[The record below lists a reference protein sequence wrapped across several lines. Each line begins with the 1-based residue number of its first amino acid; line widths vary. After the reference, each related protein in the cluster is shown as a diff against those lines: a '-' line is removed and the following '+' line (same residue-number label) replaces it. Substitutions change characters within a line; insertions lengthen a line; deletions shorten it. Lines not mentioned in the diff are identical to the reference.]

1 MDVNPTL
8 LFLKVP
14 AQNAI
19 STTFPYTGDPPYSH
33 GTGTGYTMDTV
44 NRTHQYSEKG
54 KWTTN
59 TETGAPQLNPIDGPL
74 PEDNEPSGYAQ
85 TDCVLEAMA
94 FLEESHPGIF
104 ENSCL
109 ETMEVVQQTRVD
121 KLTQGRQT
129 YDWTLNR
136 NQPAATALANTIEV
150 FRSNGL
156 TANESGRLIDFLKDV
171 MESMD
176 KEEMEI
182 TTHFQRKRRVR
193 DNMTK
198 KMVTQRTIGKKKQR
212 LNKKSYLIR
221 ALTLNTMTKDAERGK
236 LKRRAIA
243 TPGMQIRGF
252 VYFVETLAR
261 SICEKL
267 EQSGLPVGGNEK
279 KAKLANVVRKMMTN
293 SQDTE
298 LSFTITGDNTKWN
311 ENQNPRMFLAMITY
325 ITRNQPEW
333 FRNVLSIAPI
343 MFSNKMARLG
353 KGYMFESKSMKL
365 RTQIPAEMLA
375 NIDLKYFNESTREKI
390 EKIRPLL
397 IDGTASLS
405 PGMMMG
411 MFNMLSTV
419 LGVSIL
425 NLGQKRYTKT
435 TYWWDGLQSSD
446 DFALIVNAPNHEGIQ
461 AGVDRF
467 YRTCKLVGIN
477 MSKKKSYINRTG
489 TFEFTSFFYRY
500 GFVANFSME
509 LPSFGVSGIN
519 ESADMSIGVTVIKNN
534 MINNDLGPATAQ
546 MALQLFI
553 KDYRYTYRCHRGD
566 TQIQTRRSFEL
577 KKLWEQT
584 RSKAG
589 LLVSD
594 GGPNLY
600 NIRNLHIPEVCL
612 KWELMDED
620 YQGRLCNPL
629 NPFVSH
635 KEIESVNNAVVMPAH
650 GPAKSMEYDAVAT
663 THSWIPKRN
672 RSILNTSQ
680 RGILEDEQM
689 YQKCCNLFEKFFPS
703 SSYRRPVGISS
714 MVEAMVSRARIDARI
729 DFESGR
735 IKKEE
740 FAEIMKIC
748 STIEELRRQK

>member
-44 NRTHQYSEKG
+44 NRTHQYSERG
-54 KWTTN
+54 RWTTN

-104 ENSCL
+104 ENSCI

-136 NQPAATALANTIEV
+136 NQPAATALAN
-150 FRSNGL
+150 
-156 TANESGRLIDFLKDV
+156 
-171 MESMD
+171 
-176 KEEMEI
+176 
-182 TTHFQRKRRVR
+182 
-193 DNMTK
+193 
-198 KMVTQRTIGKKKQR
+198 
-212 LNKKSYLIR
+212 
-221 ALTLNTMTKDAERGK
+221 
-236 LKRRAIA
+236 
-243 TPGMQIRGF
+243 
-252 VYFVETLAR
+252 
-261 SICEKL
+261 
-267 EQSGLPVGGNEK
+267 
-279 KAKLANVVRKMMTN
+279 
-293 SQDTE
+293 
-298 LSFTITGDNTKWN
+298 
-311 ENQNPRMFLAMITY
+311 
-325 ITRNQPEW
+325 
-333 FRNVLSIAPI
+333 
-343 MFSNKMARLG
+343 
-353 KGYMFESKSMKL
+353 
-365 RTQIPAEMLA
+365 
-375 NIDLKYFNESTREKI
+375 IDLKYFNESTRKKI

-397 IDGTASLS
+397 TDGTASLS

-425 NLGQKRYTKT
+425 NLGQKKYTKT

-509 LPSFGVSGIN
+509 LPSFGVSGVN

-566 TQIQTRRSFEL
+566 TQIQTKRSFEL

-584 RSKAG
+584 HSKAG
-589 LLVSD
+589 LD

-612 KWELMDED
+612 KWELMDVD
-620 YQGRLCNPL
+620 YRGRLCNPL
-629 NPFVSH
+629 NPFVNH
-635 KEIESVNNAVVMPAH
+635 KGIESVNNAVVMPAH

-714 MVEAMVSRARIDARI
+714 MVEAMVSRARIDARV

-748 STIEELRRQK
+748 STIEELRRQN

>member
-1 MDVNPTL
+1 
-8 LFLKVP
+8 
-14 AQNAI
+14 
-19 STTFPYTGDPPYSH
+19 
-33 GTGTGYTMDTV
+33 
-44 NRTHQYSEKG
+44 
-54 KWTTN
+54 
-59 TETGAPQLNPIDGPL
+59 
-74 PEDNEPSGYAQ
+74 
-85 TDCVLEAMA
+85 
-94 FLEESHPGIF
+94 
-104 ENSCL
+104 
-109 ETMEVVQQTRVD
+109 
-121 KLTQGRQT
+121 
-129 YDWTLNR
+129 
-136 NQPAATALANTIEV
+136 
-150 FRSNGL
+150 
-156 TANESGRLIDFLKDV
+156 
-171 MESMD
+171 
-176 KEEMEI
+176 
-182 TTHFQRKRRVR
+182 
-193 DNMTK
+193 
-198 KMVTQRTIGKKKQR
+198 
-212 LNKKSYLIR
+212 
-221 ALTLNTMTKDAERGK
+221 
-236 LKRRAIA
+236 
-243 TPGMQIRGF
+243 
-252 VYFVETLAR
+252 
-261 SICEKL
+261 
-267 EQSGLPVGGNEK
+267 
-279 KAKLANVVRKMMTN
+279 
-293 SQDTE
+293 
-298 LSFTITGDNTKWN
+298 
-311 ENQNPRMFLAMITY
+311 
-325 ITRNQPEW
+325 
-333 FRNVLSIAPI
+333 
-343 MFSNKMARLG
+343 
-353 KGYMFESKSMKL
+353 MFESKRMKI

-375 NIDLKYFNESTREKI
+375 SIDLKYFNESTKKKI

-397 IDGTASLS
+397 MDGTASLS

-425 NLGQKRYTKT
+425 NLGQKKYTKT

-477 MSKKKSYINRTG
+477 MSKKKSYINKTG

-509 LPSFGVSGIN
+509 LPSFGVSGVN

-577 KKLWEQT
+577 KKLWDQT
-584 RSKAG
+584 QSKVG

-612 KWELMDED
+612 KWELMDDD
-620 YQGRLCNPL
+620 YRGRLCNPL

-635 KEIESVNNAVVMPAH
+635 KEIDSVNNAVVMPAH

-714 MVEAMVSRARIDARI
+714 MVEAMVSRARIDARV

-740 FAEIMKIC
+740 FSEIMKIC

>member
-8 LFLKVP
+8 LFLKIP

-150 FRSNGL
+150 FRSNDL

-171 MESMD
+171 MESMN
-176 KEEMEI
+176 KEEIEI
-182 TTHFQRKRRVR
+182 TTHFQRK
-193 DNMTK
+193 K
-198 KMVTQRTIGKKKQR
+198 
-212 LNKKSYLIR
+212 
-221 ALTLNTMTKDAERGK
+221 
-236 LKRRAIA
+236 
-243 TPGMQIRGF
+243 
-252 VYFVETLAR
+252 
-261 SICEKL
+261 
-267 EQSGLPVGGNEK
+267 
-279 KAKLANVVRKMMTN
+279 
-293 SQDTE
+293 
-298 LSFTITGDNTKWN
+298 
-311 ENQNPRMFLAMITY
+311 
-325 ITRNQPEW
+325 
-333 FRNVLSIAPI
+333 
-343 MFSNKMARLG
+343 
-353 KGYMFESKSMKL
+353 
-365 RTQIPAEMLA
+365 
-375 NIDLKYFNESTREKI
+375 
-390 EKIRPLL
+390 
-397 IDGTASLS
+397 
-405 PGMMMG
+405 
-411 MFNMLSTV
+411 
-419 LGVSIL
+419 
-425 NLGQKRYTKT
+425 
-435 TYWWDGLQSSD
+435 
-446 DFALIVNAPNHEGIQ
+446 

-477 MSKKKSYINRTG
+477 MSKKKSYINKTG

-509 LPSFGVSGIN
+509 LPSFGVSGVN

-577 KKLWEQT
+577 KKLWDQT
-584 RSKAG
+584 QSKVG

-612 KWELMDED
+612 KWELMDDD
-620 YQGRLCNPL
+620 YRGRLCNPL

-635 KEIESVNNAVVMPAH
+635 KEIDSVNNAVVMPAH

-714 MVEAMVSRARIDARI
+714 MVEAMVSRARIDARV

-740 FAEIMKIC
+740 FSEIMKIC
-748 STIEELRRQK
+748 STIEELRRQR

>member
-8 LFLKVP
+8 LFLKIP

-150 FRSNGL
+150 FRSNDL

-171 MESMD
+171 MESMN
-176 KEEMEI
+176 KEEIEI

-198 KMVTQRTIGKKKQR
+198 KMITQRTMG
-212 LNKKSYLIR
+212 
-221 ALTLNTMTKDAERGK
+221 
-236 LKRRAIA
+236 
-243 TPGMQIRGF
+243 
-252 VYFVETLAR
+252 
-261 SICEKL
+261 
-267 EQSGLPVGGNEK
+267 
-279 KAKLANVVRKMMTN
+279 RK
-293 SQDTE
+293 
-298 LSFTITGDNTKWN
+298 
-311 ENQNPRMFLAMITY
+311 
-325 ITRNQPEW
+325 
-333 FRNVLSIAPI
+333 
-343 MFSNKMARLG
+343 
-353 KGYMFESKSMKL
+353 
-365 RTQIPAEMLA
+365 
-375 NIDLKYFNESTREKI
+375 
-390 EKIRPLL
+390 
-397 IDGTASLS
+397 
-405 PGMMMG
+405 
-411 MFNMLSTV
+411 
-419 LGVSIL
+419 
-425 NLGQKRYTKT
+425 
-435 TYWWDGLQSSD
+435 
-446 DFALIVNAPNHEGIQ
+446 
-461 AGVDRF
+461 
-467 YRTCKLVGIN
+467 
-477 MSKKKSYINRTG
+477 
-489 TFEFTSFFYRY
+489 
-500 GFVANFSME
+500 
-509 LPSFGVSGIN
+509 
-519 ESADMSIGVTVIKNN
+519 
-534 MINNDLGPATAQ
+534 
-546 MALQLFI
+546 I

-577 KKLWEQT
+577 KKLWDQT
-584 RSKAG
+584 QSKVG

-612 KWELMDED
+612 KWELMDDD
-620 YQGRLCNPL
+620 YRGRLCNPL

-635 KEIESVNNAVVMPAH
+635 KEIDSVNNAVVMPAH

-689 YQKCCNLFEKFFPS
+689 YKKCCNLFEKFFPS

-714 MVEAMVSRARIDARI
+714 MVEAMVSRARIDARV

-740 FAEIMKIC
+740 FSEIMKIC
-748 STIEELRRQK
+748 STIEELRRQR

>member
-59 TETGAPQLNPIDGPL
+59 SETGAPQLNPIDGPL

-104 ENSCL
+104 ENSCI

-136 NQPAATALANTIEV
+136 NQPAATALAT
-150 FRSNGL
+150 
-156 TANESGRLIDFLKDV
+156 
-171 MESMD
+171 
-176 KEEMEI
+176 
-182 TTHFQRKRRVR
+182 
-193 DNMTK
+193 
-198 KMVTQRTIGKKKQR
+198 
-212 LNKKSYLIR
+212 
-221 ALTLNTMTKDAERGK
+221 
-236 LKRRAIA
+236 
-243 TPGMQIRGF
+243 
-252 VYFVETLAR
+252 
-261 SICEKL
+261 
-267 EQSGLPVGGNEK
+267 
-279 KAKLANVVRKMMTN
+279 
-293 SQDTE
+293 
-298 LSFTITGDNTKWN
+298 
-311 ENQNPRMFLAMITY
+311 
-325 ITRNQPEW
+325 
-333 FRNVLSIAPI
+333 
-343 MFSNKMARLG
+343 
-353 KGYMFESKSMKL
+353 
-365 RTQIPAEMLA
+365 
-375 NIDLKYFNESTREKI
+375 
-390 EKIRPLL
+390 
-397 IDGTASLS
+397 
-405 PGMMMG
+405 
-411 MFNMLSTV
+411 
-419 LGVSIL
+419 
-425 NLGQKRYTKT
+425 
-435 TYWWDGLQSSD
+435 
-446 DFALIVNAPNHEGIQ
+446 
-461 AGVDRF
+461 
-467 YRTCKLVGIN
+467 
-477 MSKKKSYINRTG
+477 
-489 TFEFTSFFYRY
+489 
-500 GFVANFSME
+500 
-509 LPSFGVSGIN
+509 
-519 ESADMSIGVTVIKNN
+519 
-534 MINNDLGPATAQ
+534 
-546 MALQLFI
+546 
-553 KDYRYTYRCHRGD
+553 
-566 TQIQTRRSFEL
+566 
-577 KKLWEQT
+577 
-584 RSKAG
+584 KAG

-740 FAEIMKIC
+740 FAEIMKTC

>member
-1 MDVNPTL
+1 
-8 LFLKVP
+8 
-14 AQNAI
+14 
-19 STTFPYTGDPPYSH
+19 
-33 GTGTGYTMDTV
+33 
-44 NRTHQYSEKG
+44 
-54 KWTTN
+54 
-59 TETGAPQLNPIDGPL
+59 
-74 PEDNEPSGYAQ
+74 
-85 TDCVLEAMA
+85 
-94 FLEESHPGIF
+94 
-104 ENSCL
+104 
-109 ETMEVVQQTRVD
+109 
-121 KLTQGRQT
+121 
-129 YDWTLNR
+129 
-136 NQPAATALANTIEV
+136 
-150 FRSNGL
+150 
-156 TANESGRLIDFLKDV
+156 
-171 MESMD
+171 
-176 KEEMEI
+176 
-182 TTHFQRKRRVR
+182 
-193 DNMTK
+193 
-198 KMVTQRTIGKKKQR
+198 
-212 LNKKSYLIR
+212 
-221 ALTLNTMTKDAERGK
+221 
-236 LKRRAIA
+236 
-243 TPGMQIRGF
+243 
-252 VYFVETLAR
+252 
-261 SICEKL
+261 
-267 EQSGLPVGGNEK
+267 
-279 KAKLANVVRKMMTN
+279 
-293 SQDTE
+293 
-298 LSFTITGDNTKWN
+298 
-311 ENQNPRMFLAMITY
+311 
-325 ITRNQPEW
+325 
-333 FRNVLSIAPI
+333 
-343 MFSNKMARLG
+343 
-353 KGYMFESKSMKL
+353 
-365 RTQIPAEMLA
+365 
-375 NIDLKYFNESTREKI
+375 
-390 EKIRPLL
+390 
-397 IDGTASLS
+397 
-405 PGMMMG
+405 

-577 KKLWEQT
+577 KKLWKQT

-635 KEIESVNNAVVMPAH
+635 REIESVNNAVVMPAH

-663 THSWIPKRN
+663 THSWVPKRN

>member
-8 LFLKVP
+8 LFLKIP

-171 MESMD
+171 MESM
-176 KEEMEI
+176 
-182 TTHFQRKRRVR
+182 
-193 DNMTK
+193 
-198 KMVTQRTIGKKKQR
+198 
-212 LNKKSYLIR
+212 
-221 ALTLNTMTKDAERGK
+221 
-236 LKRRAIA
+236 
-243 TPGMQIRGF
+243 
-252 VYFVETLAR
+252 
-261 SICEKL
+261 
-267 EQSGLPVGGNEK
+267 
-279 KAKLANVVRKMMTN
+279 
-293 SQDTE
+293 
-298 LSFTITGDNTKWN
+298 
-311 ENQNPRMFLAMITY
+311 
-325 ITRNQPEW
+325 
-333 FRNVLSIAPI
+333 
-343 MFSNKMARLG
+343 
-353 KGYMFESKSMKL
+353 
-365 RTQIPAEMLA
+365 
-375 NIDLKYFNESTREKI
+375 
-390 EKIRPLL
+390 
-397 IDGTASLS
+397 
-405 PGMMMG
+405 
-411 MFNMLSTV
+411 
-419 LGVSIL
+419 
-425 NLGQKRYTKT
+425 
-435 TYWWDGLQSSD
+435 
-446 DFALIVNAPNHEGIQ
+446 
-461 AGVDRF
+461 
-467 YRTCKLVGIN
+467 
-477 MSKKKSYINRTG
+477 
-489 TFEFTSFFYRY
+489 
-500 GFVANFSME
+500 
-509 LPSFGVSGIN
+509 
-519 ESADMSIGVTVIKNN
+519 
-534 MINNDLGPATAQ
+534 
-546 MALQLFI
+546 
-553 KDYRYTYRCHRGD
+553 
-566 TQIQTRRSFEL
+566 
-577 KKLWEQT
+577 
-584 RSKAG
+584 
-589 LLVSD
+589 
-594 GGPNLY
+594 
-600 NIRNLHIPEVCL
+600 
-612 KWELMDED
+612 
-620 YQGRLCNPL
+620 NPL

-635 KEIESVNNAVVMPAH
+635 KEIDSVNNAVVMPAH

-714 MVEAMVSRARIDARI
+714 MVEAMVSRARIDARV

-740 FAEIMKIC
+740 FSEIMKIC

>member
-8 LFLKVP
+8 LFLKIP

-54 KWTTN
+54 KWTKN

-150 FRSNGL
+150 FRSNDL

-171 MESMD
+171 MESMN
-176 KEEMEI
+176 KEEIEI

-198 KMVTQRTIGKKKQR
+198 KMITQRTIGKKKQR
-212 LNKKSYLIR
+212 LNK
-221 ALTLNTMTKDAERGK
+221 RG
-236 LKRRAIA
+236 
-243 TPGMQIRGF
+243 
-252 VYFVETLAR
+252 
-261 SICEKL
+261 
-267 EQSGLPVGGNEK
+267 
-279 KAKLANVVRKMMTN
+279 
-293 SQDTE
+293 
-298 LSFTITGDNTKWN
+298 
-311 ENQNPRMFLAMITY
+311 
-325 ITRNQPEW
+325 
-333 FRNVLSIAPI
+333 
-343 MFSNKMARLG
+343 
-353 KGYMFESKSMKL
+353 
-365 RTQIPAEMLA
+365 
-375 NIDLKYFNESTREKI
+375 
-390 EKIRPLL
+390 
-397 IDGTASLS
+397 
-405 PGMMMG
+405 
-411 MFNMLSTV
+411 
-419 LGVSIL
+419 
-425 NLGQKRYTKT
+425 
-435 TYWWDGLQSSD
+435 
-446 DFALIVNAPNHEGIQ
+446 
-461 AGVDRF
+461 
-467 YRTCKLVGIN
+467 
-477 MSKKKSYINRTG
+477 
-489 TFEFTSFFYRY
+489 
-500 GFVANFSME
+500 
-509 LPSFGVSGIN
+509 
-519 ESADMSIGVTVIKNN
+519 
-534 MINNDLGPATAQ
+534 
-546 MALQLFI
+546 
-553 KDYRYTYRCHRGD
+553 YTYRCHRGD
-566 TQIQTRRSFEL
+566 TQIQTRRSLEL
-577 KKLWEQT
+577 KKLWDQT
-584 RSKAG
+584 QSKVG

-612 KWELMDED
+612 KWELMDDD
-620 YQGRLCNPL
+620 YRGRLCNPM

-635 KEIESVNNAVVMPAH
+635 KEIDSVNNAVVMPAH

-714 MVEAMVSRARIDARI
+714 MVEAMVSRARIDARV

-740 FAEIMKIC
+740 FSEIMKIC

>member
-44 NRTHQYSEKG
+44 NRTHQYSERG

-109 ETMEVVQQTRVD
+109 ETMEAVQQTRVD

-182 TTHFQRKRRVR
+182 T
-193 DNMTK
+193 
-198 KMVTQRTIGKKKQR
+198 
-212 LNKKSYLIR
+212 
-221 ALTLNTMTKDAERGK
+221 
-236 LKRRAIA
+236 
-243 TPGMQIRGF
+243 IRGF

-325 ITRNQPEW
+325 ITKNQPEW
-333 FRNVLSIAPI
+333 FRNILSIAPI

-353 KGYMFESKSMKL
+353 KGYMFESKRMKL
-365 RTQIPAEMLA
+365 RTQIPAE
-375 NIDLKYFNESTREKI
+375 TRKKI

-425 NLGQKRYTKT
+425 NLGQKKYTKT

-477 MSKKKSYINRTG
+477 MSKKKSYINKTG

-566 TQIQTRRSFEL
+566 TQIQTRRSFEI
-577 KKLWEQT
+577 KKLWDQT
-584 RSKAG
+584 QSKTG

-612 KWELMDED
+612 KWELMDD
-620 YQGRLCNPL
+620 NYRGRLCNPL

-703 SSYRRPVGISS
+703 SSYRRPIGISS

-740 FAEIMKIC
+740 FSEIMKIC
-748 STIEELRRQK
+748 STIEELRRQKQ

>member
-1 MDVNPTL
+1 
-8 LFLKVP
+8 
-14 AQNAI
+14 
-19 STTFPYTGDPPYSH
+19 
-33 GTGTGYTMDTV
+33 GYTMDTV

-109 ETMEVVQQTRVD
+109 ETMEIVQQTRVD

-176 KEEMEI
+176 KEEIEI

-212 LNKKSYLIR
+212 VNKRSYLIR

-333 FRNVLSIAPI
+333 FRNILSMAPI

-353 KGYMFESKSMKL
+353 KGYMFESKRMKL
-365 RTQIPAEMLA
+365 RTQIPAEMLSS
-375 NIDLKYFNESTREKI
+375 IDLKYFNESTR
-390 EKIRPLL
+390 
-397 IDGTASLS
+397 
-405 PGMMMG
+405 
-411 MFNMLSTV
+411 
-419 LGVSIL
+419 
-425 NLGQKRYTKT
+425 
-435 TYWWDGLQSSD
+435 
-446 DFALIVNAPNHEGIQ
+446 
-461 AGVDRF
+461 
-467 YRTCKLVGIN
+467 
-477 MSKKKSYINRTG
+477 KK
-489 TFEFTSFFYRY
+489 
-500 GFVANFSME
+500 
-509 LPSFGVSGIN
+509 
-519 ESADMSIGVTVIKNN
+519 
-534 MINNDLGPATAQ
+534 
-546 MALQLFI
+546 
-553 KDYRYTYRCHRGD
+553 
-566 TQIQTRRSFEL
+566 
-577 KKLWEQT
+577 
-584 RSKAG
+584 
-589 LLVSD
+589 
-594 GGPNLY
+594 
-600 NIRNLHIPEVCL
+600 
-612 KWELMDED
+612 
-620 YQGRLCNPL
+620 
-629 NPFVSH
+629 
-635 KEIESVNNAVVMPAH
+635 
-650 GPAKSMEYDAVAT
+650 
-663 THSWIPKRN
+663 
-672 RSILNTSQ
+672 
-680 RGILEDEQM
+680 
-689 YQKCCNLFEKFFPS
+689 
-703 SSYRRPVGISS
+703 
-714 MVEAMVSRARIDARI
+714 
-729 DFESGR
+729 
-735 IKKEE
+735 
-740 FAEIMKIC
+740 
-748 STIEELRRQK
+748 

>member
-44 NRTHQYSEKG
+44 NRTHQYSERG

-109 ETMEVVQQTRVD
+109 ETMEAVQQTRVD

-212 LNKKSYLIR
+212 VK
-221 ALTLNTMTKDAERGK
+221 
-236 LKRRAIA
+236 
-243 TPGMQIRGF
+243 
-252 VYFVETLAR
+252 
-261 SICEKL
+261 
-267 EQSGLPVGGNEK
+267 SGLPVGGNEK
-279 KAKLANVVRKMMTN
+279 KAKPANVVRKMMTN

-325 ITRNQPEW
+325 ITKNQPEW
-333 FRNVLSIAPI
+333 FRNILSIAPI

-353 KGYMFESKSMKL
+353 KGYMFESKRMKL

-375 NIDLKYFNESTREKI
+375 SIDLKYFNESTRKKI

-425 NLGQKRYTKT
+425 NLGQKKYTKT

-477 MSKKKSYINRTG
+477 MSKKKSYINKTG

-566 TQIQTRRSFEL
+566 TQIQTRRSFEI
-577 KKLWEQT
+577 KKLWDQT
-584 RSKAG
+584 QSKTG

-612 KWELMDED
+612 KWELMDD
-620 YQGRLCNPL
+620 NYRGRLCNPL

-703 SSYRRPVGISS
+703 SSYRRPIGISS

-740 FAEIMKIC
+740 FSEIMKIC
-748 STIEELRRQK
+748 STIEELRRQKQ